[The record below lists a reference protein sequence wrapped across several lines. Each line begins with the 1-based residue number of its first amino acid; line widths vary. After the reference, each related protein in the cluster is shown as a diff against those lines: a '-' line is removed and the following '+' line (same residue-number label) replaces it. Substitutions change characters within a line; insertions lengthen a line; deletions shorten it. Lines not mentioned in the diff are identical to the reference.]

1 MSKKDNR
8 LTNSNKRKASEVI
21 GIVKKNITKGIVVSE
36 EKTAIILSLKGFDI
50 SERLE
55 IKNAYAK
62 GELDS
67 FDVLTE
73 VDSAV
78 QNLNYQKQTIIQNYA
93 DVFNE
98 FARDIQEQTLDFF
111 NEKLREFDLE
121 NQYNLQQLENR
132 NFKIINQFMI
142 LEFNVDLFKR
152 EYLKENELSSDF
164 SILDLNY
171 LKDNILEQFQEKI
184 ETEFDNKYD
193 TLIRAA
199 NQRIITYV
207 KDFQYFKGEKT
218 KTDFEINYDPKNHS
232 KIKVELYLK
241 VPKKIE
247 NTKSKDYFRKEY
259 LVSNLSFNTFKQDF
273 KTDHLE
279 LIEKAEIFDEMLV
292 ENAKYNKEQSKIIK
306 QEELEREEFLNEIKE
321 YIKSFKLKFKNG
333 NGAKLEFKD
342 NEIDL
347 ILVFDGKELI
357 ENNINLD
364 DFEDFESSKFEI
376 NSSLNDLNYQS
387 EQILNFVKYRELSIS
402 EFETEINNINNKR
415 LVSLNNLNLRL
426 RSINID
432 LDFNYL
438 NKDVKVELE
447 ISYNTKKEENINE
460 TKLVLLESLDNLIID
475 ANTFPNIIRNTLESW

>member
-1 MSKKDNR
+1 
-8 LTNSNKRKASEVI
+8 
-21 GIVKKNITKGIVVSE
+21 
-36 EKTAIILSLKGFDI
+36 
-50 SERLE
+50 
-55 IKNAYAK
+55 
-62 GELDS
+62 
-67 FDVLTE
+67 
-73 VDSAV
+73 
-78 QNLNYQKQTIIQNYA
+78 
-93 DVFNE
+93 
-98 FARDIQEQTLDFF
+98 
-111 NEKLREFDLE
+111 
-121 NQYNLQQLENR
+121 
-132 NFKIINQFMI
+132 
-142 LEFNVDLFKR
+142 
-152 EYLKENELSSDF
+152 
-164 SILDLNY
+164 
-171 LKDNILEQFQEKI
+171 
-184 ETEFDNKYD
+184 
-193 TLIRAA
+193 
-199 NQRIITYV
+199 
-207 KDFQYFKGEKT
+207 
-218 KTDFEINYDPKNHS
+218 
-232 KIKVELYLK
+232 
-241 VPKKIE
+241 
-247 NTKSKDYFRKEY
+247 
-259 LVSNLSFNTFKQDF
+259 
-273 KTDHLE
+273 
-279 LIEKAEIFDEMLV
+279 MLV

-447 ISYNTKKEENINE
+447 ISYNTKKKK
-460 TKLVLLESLDNLIID
+460 TLMKQNL
-475 ANTFPNIIRNTLESW
+475 FF

>member
-21 GIVKKNITKGIVVSE
+21 GIVKKNITKGIIVTE

-50 SERLE
+50 LERLE

-73 VDSAV
+73 VDLAV

-132 NFKIINQFMI
+132 NFKIINKFMI
-142 LEFNVDLFKR
+142 LEFNVDAFKR
-152 EYLKENELSSDF
+152 EYIKENELSNDF

-193 TLIRAA
+193 NLIRAA

-247 NTKSKDYFRKEY
+247 NTKPKDYFRKEY

-273 KTDHLE
+273 EKDHLE
-279 LIEKAEIFDEMLV
+279 LVEKAKIFDEMLV
-292 ENAKYNKEQSKIIK
+292 ENAKYNKEQAKISKQKDLEQENVRKEII
-306 QEELEREEFLNEIKE
+306 E
-321 YIKSFKLKFKNG
+321 YIKSFKLNFKNG
-333 NGAKLEFKD
+333 NGAKLDFKED
-342 NEIDL
+342 VVDL
-347 ILVFDGKELI
+347 ILVFDNKELFDNVI
-357 ENNINLD
+357 DLN
-364 DFEDFESSKFEI
+364 DFDNFEESKFEI
-376 NSSLNDLNYQS
+376 SSMLNDLNYQA
-387 EQILNFVKYRELSIS
+387 EQILNFVKYREVSIT
-402 EFETEINNINNKR
+402 EFETEIEKINNKR
-415 LVSLNNLNLRL
+415 LISLNNLNLRL

-432 LDFNYL
+432 LDFSYL
-438 NKDVKVELE
+438 HKVVVIDLE
-447 ISYNTKKEENINE
+447 ISYNTKKGENITE
-460 TKLVLLESLDNLIID
+460 TRPVLVAPLDNLTIN
-475 ANTFPNIIRNTLESW
+475 ATTFSDLIKDTLNYL